1 MEAGNN
7 SDDSLGG
14 SRVIQEYFGTPES
27 SANIP
32 SSEKYG
38 NLQTPEQHNLS
49 FWVKKRLFRPSSLRK
64 MFSLPRIPWISGS
77 ENDEKV
83 ELTKAEI
90 ESIRLEIATA
100 EEREAHLKAQL
111 EHVDE
116 ILRSA
121 RLAGYLYTRTRWT
134 ALPWEPPVD
143 DADIDDWLQHFMVLH
158 GSCIFLYLHSSDLS
172 PQDSILLTEIVEVG
186 VLPSFIHHENE
197 TRYSFSML
205 TRQGLRYE
213 CSSSS
218 KVQVDAWL
226 SAIRIECKMDPS
238 SDTPQDSS
246 KL

>member
-1 MEAGNN
+1 MEAGEN
-7 SDDSLGG
+7 SNDSPGR
-14 SRVIQEYFGTPES
+14 SRVIQDYFGTPEP
-27 SANIP
+27 SANTP

-38 NLQTPEQHNLS
+38 NLRTPEQNHLS
-49 FWVKKRLFRPSSLRK
+49 FWVKKRLFRPSSVRK
-64 MFSLPRIPWISGS
+64 MFSFPRILWISGS

-83 ELTKAEI
+83 EFTKAEI
-90 ESIRLEIATA
+90 ESIRLEMATA

-143 DADIDDWLQHFMVLH
+143 DADVDDWLQHFTVLH

-186 VLPSFIHHENE
+186 VLSSFMHHENE

-213 CSSSS
+213 FSSPS

-226 SAIRIECKMDPS
+226 SAVGTECKMDPPN
-238 SDTPQDSS
+238 DIPQDS
-246 KL
+246 L

>member
-1 MEAGNN
+1 MEAGEN
-7 SDDSLGG
+7 SNDSPGR
-14 SRVIQEYFGTPES
+14 SRVIQDYFGTPEP
-27 SANIP
+27 SANTP
-32 SSEKYG
+32 SSE
-38 NLQTPEQHNLS
+38 N
-49 FWVKKRLFRPSSLRK
+49 FWVKKRLFRPSSVRK
-64 MFSLPRIPWISGS
+64 MFSFPRILWISGS

-83 ELTKAEI
+83 EFTKAEI
-90 ESIRLEIATA
+90 ESIRLEMATA

-121 RLAGYLYTRTRWT
+121 RLAGYLYTRTVIFDQLTYLRWT

-143 DADIDDWLQHFMVLH
+143 DADVDDWLQHFTVLH

-186 VLPSFIHHENE
+186 VLSSFMHHENE

-213 CSSSS
+213 FSSPS

-226 SAIRIECKMDPS
+226 SAVGTECKMDPPN
-238 SDTPQDSS
+238 DIPQDS
-246 KL
+246 L

>member
-1 MEAGNN
+1 MEAGEN
-7 SDDSLGG
+7 SNDSPGR
-14 SRVIQEYFGTPES
+14 SRVIQDYFGTPEP
-27 SANIP
+27 SANTP
-32 SSEKYG
+32 SSE
-38 NLQTPEQHNLS
+38 N
-49 FWVKKRLFRPSSLRK
+49 FWVKKRLFRPSSVRK
-64 MFSLPRIPWISGS
+64 MFSFPRILWISGS

-83 ELTKAEI
+83 EFTKAEI
-90 ESIRLEIATA
+90 ESIRLEMATA

-143 DADIDDWLQHFMVLH
+143 DADVDDWLQHFTVLH

-186 VLPSFIHHENE
+186 VLSSFMHHENE

-213 CSSSS
+213 FSSPS

-226 SAIRIECKMDPS
+226 SAVGTECKMDPPN
-238 SDTPQDSS
+238 DIPQDS
-246 KL
+246 L

>member
-32 SSEKYG
+32 SSE
-38 NLQTPEQHNLS
+38 N

-121 RLAGYLYTRTRWT
+121 RLAGYLYTRTVIFDLLTYLRWT